1 VPEGIIAIYCVCDD
15 LCKLLGIQ
23 DDRQAQVTTAEVMTT
38 ALVAAWLFHGNLEL
52 IRAFLKAEGYIPQML
67 GSSRLNRRLHRIP
80 EGVWRLLLHLLGKA
94 HRQAEDTQEYIVD
107 SMPVAACA
115 LARADHSKLYPHAAG
130 GFLGYCASKE
140 EYLYGLRLHLLTT
153 ASGQPIEFTLAP
165 GAMAD
170 VRAVKLLE
178 FPVEPGAIVY
188 ADKAY
193 NDYQFDLLLEDALGI
208 VFRPLRRKRSVLTP
222 PGWLTYIIGH
232 MRKRIESSFAR
243 ITQFLPKHIHATTA
257 RGFELKTALFV
268 IAFALCG

>member
-1 VPEGIIAIYCVCDD
+1 
-15 LCKLLGIQ
+15 
-23 DDRQAQVTTAEVMTT
+23 MTT

-52 IRAFLKAEGYIPQML
+52 SRAFLKAEGYIPQML

-80 EGVWRLLLHLLGKA
+80 EGVWRHLLHLLGQA
-94 HRQAEDTQEYIVD
+94 HRQAEDTHEYIVD

-115 LARADHSKLYPHAAG
+115 LARADHSKLYPRAEG
-130 GFLGYCASKE
+130 GFLGYCASKD
-140 EYLYGLRLHLLTT
+140 EYFYGLRLHLLTT

-178 FPVEPGAIVY
+178 FPLESDAVVY

-208 VFRPLRRKRSVLTP
+208 AFRPLRRKRSVLTP

-232 MRKRIESSFAR
+232 LRKRIESSFAR
-243 ITQFLPKHIHATTA
+243 ITQLLPKHIHATTA